1 MQRLWLLCAV
11 LTSLAQPVSVNP
23 SRIAGP
29 TAAALE
35 TDAQQFKRVPHNL
48 QANIAESHQWKPN
61 PYVRRGPRQGVL
73 FIPKPSTTP
82 LSSYFTT
89 KIATGRR
96 CADDFDCMRV
106 LGQVCKRGKRG
117 STGNCQCPESTPV
130 HLTDEAQPRCVA
142 GAQIYAS
149 R

>member
-1 MQRLWLLCAV
+1 MTERWRRQGQGVTTQTRRRTDKHNA
-11 LTSLAQPVSVNP
+11 NP
-23 SRIAGP
+23 TTTGKWGLH
-29 TAAALE
+29 T
-35 TDAQQFKRVPHNL
+35 
-48 QANIAESHQWKPN
+48 NIAESHQWKPN

-89 KIATGRR
+89 KIATGKR

-142 GAQIYAS
+142 GAMTHAS